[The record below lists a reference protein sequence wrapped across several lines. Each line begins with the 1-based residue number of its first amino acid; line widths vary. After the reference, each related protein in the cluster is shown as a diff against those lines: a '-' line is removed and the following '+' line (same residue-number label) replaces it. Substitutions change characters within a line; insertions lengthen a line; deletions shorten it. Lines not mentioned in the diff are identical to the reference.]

1 MANPQD
7 YSAVSADQLAAS
19 SSSVSLSA
27 EILHSSESSD
37 SNGNSY
43 YSDEFHRDQAEDS
56 NLDSCSEMNQNQC
69 APLVPV
75 YDVPVQKSRLRS
87 EESVFSCKD
96 VGVCLCSPRQN
107 FVEWHY
113 KTTRYVTKN
122 LREAVDGL
130 NFDNGGCDRRQKGFL
145 DGSLRSSRASST
157 SSREFF
163 RAYPMETCESDSS
176 GYSRRQGTIRR
187 TVNRD
192 ATLRPKLK
200 RSPEPLTYL
209 CVRVIDENV
218 MRCEATFSD
227 CSFFLCTNA
236 SVIGDL
242 RFIDFEPSDLRVE
255 REWLN
260 RE

>member
-1 MANPQD
+1 MANARD
-7 YSAVSADQLAAS
+7 HSAVSADQLAAS
-19 SSSVSLSA
+19 SSSVSL
-27 EILHSSESSD
+27 HSSESSV

-43 YSDEFHRDQAEDS
+43 HSDEFHRDQAEDS
-56 NLDSCSEMNQNQC
+56 SLDSCSEMNRNQR

-87 EESVFSCKD
+87 QESAFACKD
-96 VGVCLCSPRQN
+96 DGVCLCSPRQN
-107 FVEWHY
+107 FVEWHC
-113 KTTRYVTKN
+113 KTTRSVAKN
-122 LREAVDGL
+122 LREAVDAP
-130 NFDNGGCDRRQKGFL
+130 NFDNGCCDRRQKGFL
-145 DGSLRSSRASST
+145 DGSPRSSRASST

-163 RAYPMETCESDSS
+163 RVYPMETCETDST

-218 MRCEATFSD
+218 MRCGAT
-227 CSFFLCTNA
+227 L
-236 SVIGDL
+236 
-242 RFIDFEPSDLRVE
+242 SDLRISGLTGIGWMMQWVN
-255 REWLN
+255 N
-260 RE
+260 RELRWIRV